1 MKNTASVKIL
11 AVFILFTL
19 LTGSCGNGS
28 DQTSSQLDGDETE
41 ITGPGQLKIQ
51 AGDSLLLAPPN
62 DSLNADLQ
70 LPADTDMSDS
80 TVVAYSFVEP
90 SVSPGSIKSFAP
102 GTMIYISLD
111 ENLTISARVNRNRLI
126 GDTIR
131 SLTGSIQ
138 EPHTGNIMLTVDQ
151 DTLSGTIDVLSENRL
166 FYLRYNRQNGR
177 HYLAEID
184 RTKLDIQ
191 QSSPPLEMN

>member
-1 MKNTASVKIL
+1 MKHAASVSVLTIVIL
-11 AVFILFTL
+11 VTL
-19 LTGSCGNGS
+19 LFGGCGNSS
-28 DQTSSQLDGDETE
+28 DQPSSQLDETE
-41 ITGPGQLKIQ
+41 ITGPAQLKIQ
-51 AGDSLLLAPPN
+51 AGDSLLLAPPS

-70 LPADTDMSDS
+70 RPADTDMSDS

-166 FYLRYNRQNGR
+166 FYLRYDRQSGR

-191 QSSPPLEMN
+191 QGSPPLEMN